1 MSRFR
6 ACGVLGRCSTK
17 FRFHSMSEG
26 SSRIVSQS
34 LWQFLYTHTHTHPF
48 LEVSLS
54 PPEMLF
60 FAAFG
65 MERLELRSLSAQK
78 FVGLSDLDGS
88 FLSLFLCELSPCPGD
103 TLYVQTQYIQTRIMT
118 PPCHFFLQKSNSMVS
133 LTGPISGA
141 SA

>member
-1 MSRFR
+1 MR
-6 ACGVLGRCSTK
+6 GPV
-17 FRFHSMSEG
+17 E
-26 SSRIVSQS
+26 SSLNPFGNS
-34 LWQFLYTHTHTHPF
+34 YTHTHTHTHPF

-103 TLYVQTQYIQTRIMT
+103 TLYVQTQYIQTRMDNDTAMPLFSPEI
-118 PPCHFFLQKSNSMVS
+118 
-133 LTGPISGA
+133 
-141 SA
+141 